1 MRTELKRILDSL
13 LQASGDESLI
23 ALDDLGEAV
32 GDIAVSHA
40 EIEALIDA
48 LESAGKRVDTRE
60 SGSAVVNLKSVLSA
74 ARELKA
80 RGGGAPT
87 VAAIA
92 ARSGLSTQAVS
103 QALALAR
110 VMQR

>member
-1 MRTELKRILDSL
+1 MRPELKRILDSL
-13 LQASGDESLI
+13 LRTSGDEPLI
-23 ALDDLGEAV
+23 ALDDLGEAI
-32 GDIAVSHA
+32 GATAISHA
-40 EIEALIDA
+40 EIEVLIDA
-48 LESAGKRVDTRE
+48 LEGAGKRVDTRE
-60 SGSAVVNLKSVLSA
+60 TGSAVVNLKSVLLA

-80 RGGGAPT
+80 RGTAAPT

-92 ARSGLSTQAVS
+92 AHSGLTTQAVS